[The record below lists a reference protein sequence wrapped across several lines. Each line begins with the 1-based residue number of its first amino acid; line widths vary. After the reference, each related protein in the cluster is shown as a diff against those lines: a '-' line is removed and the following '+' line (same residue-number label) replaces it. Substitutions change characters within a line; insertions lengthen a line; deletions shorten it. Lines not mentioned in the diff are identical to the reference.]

1 MKSQLLL
8 TIFLL
13 IISLSLNAEITTDGS
28 LGSRANL
35 PGPDYQIKADL
46 GRQMGGNLFHSFQDF
61 NLQSFESATFSG
73 PNNVSNVISRVTG
86 GNPSSI
92 DGLIRSTMPSA
103 DMYFLNPYGIMFG
116 PHARLDVQ
124 GSFHASTADY
134 LRLQDGGRFNARQ
147 PSESLLTVAPVEAF
161 GFLRNTSASI
171 TTQDSD
177 LSVPE
182 NKTLSLI
189 GGDIDLS
196 GHSPVRFD
204 EEGFMAVFARS
215 KLKASAGRINL
226 ASVASI
232 GEVIPSKQ
240 GLDLNASGGQIT
252 TNNTLVDVSGRGGG
266 GVFIRGG
273 QLLMQD
279 SVVQASTLD
288 DLDGKS
294 VDMQLTESISI
305 SGNLLGLLNS
315 TFGSGDASS
324 LFIKTPNLKNTS
336 WMGSVSLGS
345 GKSADIE
352 IEAGQIWLENGDRI
366 FNSVMESGQSGH
378 LHFKVKE
385 ILSLSGQ
392 DSGNIVMGGIAYENY
407 PSLISTGTFSNAKA
421 GNLTIETD
429 HLNLDGAI
437 ISVDS
442 FGVGDAGEMN
452 IHANTAKLT
461 NGALISS
468 SVFGQG
474 NGGETQYTNR

>member
-1 MKSQLLL
+1 
-8 TIFLL
+8 
-13 IISLSLNAEITTDGS
+13 
-28 LGSRANL
+28 
-35 PGPDYQIKADL
+35 
-46 GRQMGGNLFHSFQDF
+46 
-61 NLQSFESATFSG
+61 
-73 PNNVSNVISRVTG
+73 
-86 GNPSSI
+86 
-92 DGLIRSTMPSA
+92 MPSA

-252 TNNTLVDVSGRGGG
+252 TNNTLYSWWTIAHAR
-266 GVFIRGG
+266 FSRSSFNIR
-273 QLLMQD
+273 
-279 SVVQASTLD
+279 
-288 DLDGKS
+288 
-294 VDMQLTESISI
+294 
-305 SGNLLGLLNS
+305 
-315 TFGSGDASS
+315 
-324 LFIKTPNLKNTS
+324 
-336 WMGSVSLGS
+336 
-345 GKSADIE
+345 
-352 IEAGQIWLENGDRI
+352 
-366 FNSVMESGQSGH
+366 
-378 LHFKVKE
+378 
-385 ILSLSGQ
+385 
-392 DSGNIVMGGIAYENY
+392 
-407 PSLISTGTFSNAKA
+407 
-421 GNLTIETD
+421 
-429 HLNLDGAI
+429 
-437 ISVDS
+437 
-442 FGVGDAGEMN
+442 
-452 IHANTAKLT
+452 
-461 NGALISS
+461 
-468 SVFGQG
+468 
-474 NGGETQYTNR
+474 